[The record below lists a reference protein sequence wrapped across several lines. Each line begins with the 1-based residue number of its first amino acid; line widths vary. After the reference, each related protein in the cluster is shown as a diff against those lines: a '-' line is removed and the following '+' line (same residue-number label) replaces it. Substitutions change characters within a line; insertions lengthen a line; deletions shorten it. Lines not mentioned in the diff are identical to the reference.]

1 MNATKPAPRSVA
13 GYIEV
18 FYDAIGWG
26 QMSGLPGDWNGL
38 RRRLDVLS
46 QKVRDREADGINTH
60 SPGWAHRLEHKILIE
75 VLQETSGSRG

>member
-46 QKVRDREADGINTH
+46 QKVRDREADGITPTARAGH
-60 SPGWAHRLEHKILIE
+60 TASSTKF
-75 VLQETSGSRG
+75 